1 VWFFAFLSLA
11 GQIVGLVGERGI
23 MPAGRFLDWA
33 GSTYGSGA
41 WRQMPTV
48 FWLGASDAALR
59 AVAWCGV
66 GLAVLLVLGIAPVP
80 VLFLLWT
87 LYLSLAVAGQE
98 FLSFQWDALL
108 LETGLL
114 AMLWAPVTWRLGRK
128 EHRPSELARLLLV
141 LLLFKL
147 MFLSGATKLLSGDP
161 TWRAATALD
170 FHFETQP
177 LPPWTAWYA
186 HHLPAGVLHGL
197 TLLTLVVEVVVPW
210 LLLLPNRFRSLRIG
224 AVGAIALLQ
233 VGIAATGN
241 YGFFN
246 ALTLALCVPV
256 LDDATLA
263 RLRLRRSNGDLPPE
277 SDAHRRLVLVAFPLF
292 LGLSLLSMVRELA
305 FTAPGGRG
313 MRWWSGWANETME
326 LVAPLRSINGYGLF
340 RVMTIRRPELILEG
354 SNDGVRWEAYDFR
367 YLPDAVNEGPR
378 FVAPLHPRLD
388 WQLWFAALAPV
399 ENLGWLETLAARLRS
414 GTPEVLALL
423 GRNPFPSPPPRH
435 VRAVLYDYR
444 FSTPEERR
452 RTGAWW
458 VRERQGELPLGE

>member
-1 VWFFAFLSLA
+1 LLAFLSLA

-23 MPAGRFLDWA
+23 MPAGRFLEWA
-33 GSTYGSGA
+33 GSTYGAGA
-41 WRQMPTV
+41 WRQLPTV
-48 FWLGASDAALR
+48 FWLGASDAALH
-59 AVAWCGV
+59 AVAWGGV
-66 GLAVLLVLGIAPVP
+66 GLAVLLLLGIAPLP

-114 AMLWAPVTWRLGRK
+114 AMLWAPVTWRLGRE

-161 TWRAATALD
+161 TWRGATALD
-170 FHFETQP
+170 FHFATQP

-186 HHLPAGVLHGL
+186 HHLPAGVLHVL
-197 TLLTLVVEVVVPW
+197 TLATLVVEVVVPW
-210 LLLLPNRFRSLRIG
+210 LLLLPDRFRGFRIG
-224 AVGAIALLQ
+224 AVAAIALFQ

-246 ALTLALCVPV
+246 ALTLVLCIPV
-256 LDDATLA
+256 LDDATLG
-263 RLRLRRSNGDLPPE
+263 RLRLRSSGGDLPPE
-277 SDAHRRLVLVAFPLF
+277 PQARRALVLVAFPLL

-305 FTAPGGRG
+305 FTVPEGRG
-313 MRWWSGWANETME
+313 LRWWPGWANETME
-326 LVAPLRSINGYGLF
+326 VVAPLRSINGYGLF

-354 SNDGVRWEAYDFR
+354 SNDGARWEAYDFR
-367 YLPDAVNEGPR
+367 YQPDAVEERPR
-378 FVAPLHPRLD
+378 FVAPFHPRLD

-399 ENLGWLETLAARLRS
+399 ESLGWLETLAARLRS

-423 GRNPFPSPPPRH
+423 GRNPFPDAPPRH

-444 FSTPEERR
+444 FSTPEQRR
-452 RTGAWW
+452 HTGAWW